1 MARKKNTESEG
12 ESEKAKPAEVVAVI
26 SAGKLKKL
34 LGAHRAAI
42 RDAAQIASALGSE
55 LKDAKK
61 NNHLH
66 LGAFKNIAKL
76 DKMEP
81 EELRNYMDHWEYY
94 YDVSGLKKRAE
105 SVMRM
110 NLESKDED
118 GEEDEEGSTGNV
130 HGFPAAAGRA

>member
-1 MARKKNTESEG
+1 MARKKKDEPAQTEPAKSE
-12 ESEKAKPAEVVAVI
+12 EVKAMI

-42 RDAAQIASALGSE
+42 RDASQIASALGSE
-55 LKDAKK
+55 LKESKK

-66 LGAFKNIAKL
+66 LGAFKLTAKL

-81 EELRNYMDHWEYY
+81 EELRNFMDHFEYY
-94 YDVSGLKKRAE
+94 YDVSGLMKRAD
-105 SVMRM
+105 SVMTM
-110 NLESKDED
+110 KLEQED
-118 GEEDEEGSTGNV
+118 DEEEGEKEGEKTNV